1 MKWLPPLL
9 LSLVLVLVFPA
20 TARAHEPIFT
30 LKYVD
35 GENIIIASYN
45 VHEFTAAQPVTFN
58 LRVYTIAGVPVVYKN
73 VEAIVEQ
80 QGNAVFDQTMT
91 ASSYND
97 VNWVYA
103 FPEGG
108 AFDVRLH
115 FTNDDAAVAT
125 ANFPIDVAND
135 PIDVANGPIDGAAS
149 SDRSLTSQIFAWP
162 TLAAFVLGIGLTL
175 LVLWR
180 RKRPAGEPTQDPAA
194 RSDEAVEP
202 PLMTDVS

>member
-9 LSLVLVLVFPA
+9 LSMLLVLVFPA
-20 TARAHEPIFT
+20 TARAHEPIFS

-58 LRVYTIAGVPVVYKN
+58 LRVYTIAGVPVVYKS

-80 QGNAVFDQTMT
+80 RGKTVFNQTMA

-97 VNWVYA
+97 VNWVYT
-103 FPEGG
+103 FPEEG

-125 ANFPIDVAND
+125 ANFPIDVAN
-135 PIDVANGPIDGAAS
+135 VLTGGAAP

-162 TLAAFVLGIGLTL
+162 TGAAFVLGIGLTL

-180 RKRPAGEPTQDPAA
+180 RQRPGGEPAEAPGAVAD
-194 RSDEAVEP
+194 DAVEAP
-202 PLMTDVS
+202 VMTDVS